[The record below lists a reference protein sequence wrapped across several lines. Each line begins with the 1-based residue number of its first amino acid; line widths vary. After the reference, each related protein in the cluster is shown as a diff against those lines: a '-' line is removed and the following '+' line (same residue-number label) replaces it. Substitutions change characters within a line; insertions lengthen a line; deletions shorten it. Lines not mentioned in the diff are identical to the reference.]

1 MSKLVAQLKRHE
13 GVKKFCYLCPAGF
26 ETIGVGRNI
35 SENNGLGL
43 SDDEIDYLLENDIK
57 RCKQELI
64 ALPWFVDLD
73 PVRQDA
79 IVNLCFNLGMT
90 RLLGFKNALAA
101 METGDYPKAADEFYD
116 SRWAKQV
123 GSRADEVCEMIRTG
137 RYGEGYA

>member
-1 MSKLVAQLKRHE
+1 MNKLVKQLKRHE
-13 GVKKFCYLCPAGF
+13 GVRTQAYKCSANMI
-26 ETIGVGRNI
+26 TVGVGRNI
-35 SENNGLGL
+35 DENGGLGL

-73 PVRQDA
+73 SVRQDA
-79 IVNLCFNLGMT
+79 IINLCFNLGMT

-101 METGDYPKAADEFYD
+101 MEAGDHPKAADEFYD

>member
-1 MSKLVAQLKRHE
+1 MNKLVKQLKRHE
-13 GVKKFCYLCPAGF
+13 GVRTHAYKCSANMI
-26 ETIGVGRNI
+26 TVGVGRNI
-35 SENNGLGL
+35 DENGGLGL

-73 PVRQDA
+73 SVRQDA
-79 IVNLCFNLGMT
+79 IINLCFNLGMT

-101 METGDYPKAADEFYD
+101 METGDHPKAADEFYD

>member
-43 SDDEIDYLLENDIK
+43 SDDEVDYLLQNDIK

-64 ALPWFVDLD
+64 ALSWFVDLD
-73 PVRQDA
+73 EVRQDA
-79 IVNLCFNLGMT
+79 IVNLCFNLGLT
-90 RLLGFKNALAA
+90 RLMGFKLAMAA
-101 METGDYPKAADEFYD
+101 MAEGNYEKAAYEFYD

-123 GSRADEVCEMIRTG
+123 GSRADDVCHMIRTG
-137 RYGEGYA
+137 QYPE

>member
-1 MSKLVAQLKRHE
+1 MSKLVKQLRRHE
-13 GVKKFCYLCPAGF
+13 GVRTHAYLCS
-26 ETIGVGRNI
+26 ENKITVGVGRNLD
-35 SENNGLGL
+35 ENGGIGL

-57 RCKQELI
+57 RCQQELI
-64 ALPWFVDLD
+64 GLLWFTDLD
-73 PVRQDA
+73 SVRQDA
-79 IVNLCFNLGMT
+79 LVNLCFNLGMT

-101 METGDYPKAADEFYD
+101 MEAGDYPKAADEFYD